1 MISDFCS
8 VLNSTLSHVI
18 KCFAASKLVLNLG
31 KKNIKFVTIRGSL
44 HYVLVIKKCIWKRQY
59 IQNFFVSP
67 INNLNGKND
76 IEQIIPKLSG
86 KMLCP

>member
-1 MISDFCS
+1 MEKAVHTEF
-8 VLNSTLSHVI
+8 L
-18 KCFAASKLVLNLG
+18 
-31 KKNIKFVTIRGSL
+31 
-44 HYVLVIKKCIWKRQY
+44 
-59 IQNFFVSP
+59 VSP